1 MKLIKDQN
9 WFDLQVCNQGGSV
22 FCVCDI
28 AEKSYD
34 KGIYISVEGINKL
47 KNYTDQDGCVL
58 IDLLFFGP
66 SDVG

>member
-9 WFDLQVCNQGGSV
+9 WFDLQVYNQGGRV

-34 KGIYISVEGINKL
+34 KGIYISVEGLN
-47 KNYTDQDGCVL
+47 
-58 IDLLFFGP
+58 
-66 SDVG
+66 